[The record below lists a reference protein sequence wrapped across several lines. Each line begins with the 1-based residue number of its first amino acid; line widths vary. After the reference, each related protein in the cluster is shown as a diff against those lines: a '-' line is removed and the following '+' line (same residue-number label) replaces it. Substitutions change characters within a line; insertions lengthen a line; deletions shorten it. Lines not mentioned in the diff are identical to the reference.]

1 MGGKRAP
8 GLLVQLGHPPAS
20 ILHLCPAGTATF
32 LQLLTLPLTASHS
45 LKPLLKPDPATSQVK
60 EYQDSGYVLPYTSI
74 VFVVVLRRQLL
85 TAVID
90 TYVRLLQTTTS
101 L

>member
-1 MGGKRAP
+1 MSCWYCHLPTVART
-8 GLLVQLGHPPAS
+8 AS
-20 ILHLCPAGTATF
+20 HCLS
-32 LQLLTLPLTASHS
+32 LPLTASHC

-90 TYVRLLQTTTS
+90 TYVRLLPTTTS
-101 L
+101 N

>member
-1 MGGKRAP
+1 MSCWYC
-8 GLLVQLGHPPAS
+8 H
-20 ILHLCPAGTATF
+20 LHTA
-32 LQLLTLPLTASHS
+32 ASHCI
-45 LKPLLKPDPATSQVK
+45 KPLLKPQHPQVK
-60 EYQDSGYVLPYTSI
+60 EFQDSGYVLPYTSI

>member
-1 MGGKRAP
+1 M
-8 GLLVQLGHPPAS
+8 
-20 ILHLCPAGTATF
+20 
-32 LQLLTLPLTASHS
+32 
-45 LKPLLKPDPATSQVK
+45 K

-90 TYVRLLQTTTS
+90 TYVRLLHTTTS
-101 L
+101 H